1 MERERDGK
9 MTNGRNAQINK
20 NSRASERG
28 QPTDRKKKKQKE
40 KEEEEEELKGNNI
53 RTDRRR
59 NKGNK
64 NRTDR
69 RCHVV

>member
-28 QPTDRKKKKQKE
+28 QQTDRKKKQKE
-40 KEEEEEELKGNNI
+40 KEE
-53 RTDRRR
+53 DRRR